1 MKRVA
6 LYGSILALVLLA
18 VWLFKGSRDV
28 MEGERPREPK
38 GWAMESPPVVTGE
51 DDLSQYRDPYNTG
64 GVVPTGTPPLFLT
77 WEQQLNPVRGPA
89 RNDTPEERMG
99 KHRGAKA
106 KFKILAVDSERT
118 PVPGVNV
125 EARFITRY
133 DIPVDVQK
141 KESDENGF
149 CAFEG
154 LSTSV
159 VTLKA
164 SKEGYYT
171 TEHEHYL
178 FVHNAPWNCV
188 KNGRWQ
194 PWDATLELVLKEKR
208 NPAALYVKHL
218 EIHLPQKGA
227 SYGFDCTVGDLV
239 EPDGKGKAADLI
251 FTYNAEERTAQ
262 GFNRELRIET
272 VNGGGFIRGTR
283 DMWSELKGPYIA
295 LESGYVP
302 EIVLRARSIP
312 DVISEDSCL
321 KKSEYLVFE
330 TYSRGEQPCVGK
342 ICGALF
348 TNKSFKHPEGGS
360 TSYFLYF
367 FNPVPGDRRI
377 ESDPDKNLFG
387 RASLLIECQ
396 P

>member
-6 LYGSILALVLLA
+6 MYGSVLALVMLA
-18 VWLFKGSRDV
+18 FWLFKGSDNTV
-28 MEGERPREPK
+28 EGERPREPE
-38 GWAMESPPVVTGE
+38 GRATEPPPVAEGG
-51 DDLSQYRDPYNTG
+51 DDLSQYMDTYIPG
-64 GVVPTGTPPLFLT
+64 GVVPSGTPPLFLT

-106 KFKILAVDSERT
+106 KFKILTVDSERT
-118 PVPGVNV
+118 PVPGANV

-188 KNGRWQ
+188 KDGRWQ

-208 NPAALYVKHL
+208 TPTALYVKHL
-218 EIHLPQKGA
+218 WDIHLPQKRTP
-227 SYGFDCTVGDLV
+227 YGFDCAAGDLV
-239 EPDGKGKAADLI
+239 EPDGKGKTADLI
-251 FTYNAEERTAQ
+251 FTFIGERRSNLD
-262 GFNRELRIET
+262 FDYELRVQT
-272 VNGGGFIRGTR
+272 VNGGGLIRGAL
-283 DMWSELKGPYIA
+283 DKWSELKSPHVA
-295 LESGYVP
+295 P
-302 EIVLRARSIP
+302 EVEYAQEVVFRVHHTP
-312 DVISEDSCL
+312 DKILEDSKL
-321 KKSEYLVFE
+321 TNNEYLLFE
-330 TYSRGEQPCVGK
+330 TYSRGEEPCVGK
-342 ICGALF
+342 IYGSMPFCEDSK
-348 TNKSFKHPEGGS
+348 NPEGGWLRL
-360 TSYFLYF
+360 LYF
-367 FNPVPGDRRI
+367 FNPVPGDRRV
-377 ESDPDKNLFG
+377 ESDPRKNLFG
-387 RASLLIECQ
+387 GIPATVECQ